1 MSIHRL
7 VLVRLVMQ
15 QVDLEYQR
23 HVDSDVDLNQLIL
36 SVVQAHSHCNENVA
50 AKKEECLVVKGPI
63 TPFLETCEDFS
74 VLPSDIVS
82 QVFRRCPTESASMA
96 PDIERAYD
104 QAD

>member
-50 AKKEECLVVKGPI
+50 AKKEERLVVECPI
-63 TPFLETCEDFS
+63 TPFLETCEDSF
-74 VLPSDIVS
+74 VLSSDIVI
-82 QVFRRCPTESASMA
+82 QVFRRYLTEIFSMA
-96 PDIERAYD
+96 PNIERAYD
-104 QAD
+104 